1 MIIKA
6 LLFSYGEV
14 MSFLNTK
21 RLWGKLSMKKR
32 KVKQLLASC
41 MALMISVSSPSII
54 WAGNSVSVV
63 QTSSTSEVTITDSST
78 IKSVQSILNIFGYN
92 CGSADGV
99 MGNQT
104 ITAIKN
110 FQKDQGLNT
119 TGEIN
124 SELLDYILAG
134 IPLNIFSDRY
144 NTAIIYTNKAINST
158 LQYCNFDENTE
169 EYCPNNNLSLA
180 LNPNV
185 ISRKMVGNINV
196 YSKNNFD
203 SDMATGELGA
213 ALYAFDISLET
224 PNDAITLLN
233 NIFSSDGEY
242 TADGITFT
250 NYSFKGMVAIK
261 AEYDTYS
268 SSSIS
273 RDFRS
278 KSNEDKTTESSS
290 NAKNKYS
297 HEHYDISAIDDEEI
311 PDALNIQ
318 SNSDINRLLDYIGQ
332 TRDSVGTDIGI
343 ALDKNHLSESS
354 SEREWYKINGSMGEY
369 IGKFSM
375 TLDKTTDSVSQMTFN
390 FRDDDKP
397 VEVEPVV
404 DMLTKFL
411 EKEFD
416 KFVRPSSKATGTYT
430 WDTNGYEI
438 EITYH
443 EIDDD
448 LYPGTNFILFTKKK

>member
-1 MIIKA
+1 
-6 LLFSYGEV
+6 
-14 MSFLNTK
+14 
-21 RLWGKLSMKKR
+21 MKK
-32 KVKQLLASC
+32 KTVTKLLAMC

-110 FQKDQGLNT
+110 FHKDQGLNT

-196 YSKNNFD
+196 YSKNDFD

-416 KFVRPSSKATGTYT
+416 KFVRPSSKATGNYT

>member
-1 MIIKA
+1 MP
-6 LLFSYGEV
+6 
-14 MSFLNTK
+14 FLNTK

-169 EYCPNNNLSLA
+169 EYCPNNN
-180 LNPNV
+180 

-196 YSKNNFD
+196 YSKNDFD

-416 KFVRPSSKATGTYT
+416 KFVRPSSKATGNYT

>member
-124 SELLDYILAG
+124 SELFDYILAG

>member
-1 MIIKA
+1 
-6 LLFSYGEV
+6 
-14 MSFLNTK
+14 
-21 RLWGKLSMKKR
+21 MKKR
-32 KVKQLLASC
+32 RVKQLLVSC
-41 MALMISVSSPSII
+41 MALMISISAPSNI
-54 WAGNSVSVV
+54 WAENSATVV
-63 QTSSTSEVTITDSST
+63 QTSSTSDVTITDSST

-169 EYCPNNNLSLA
+169 EYCPNNNLTLA

-196 YSKNNFD
+196 YSKNDFD

-273 RDFRS
+273 KDFRS
-278 KSNEDKTTESSS
+278 KSNENKTTTESSS

-318 SNSDINRLLDYIGQ
+318 NNSDINRLLDYIGQ

-343 ALDKNHLSESS
+343 ELDKNHLSESS

-416 KFVRPSSKATGTYT
+416 EFVRPSSKATGNYT

-438 EITYH
+438 EIIYH

-448 LYPGTNFILFTKKK
+448 LYPGTSFILFTKKK

>member
-1 MIIKA
+1 
-6 LLFSYGEV
+6 

>member
-250 NYSFKGMVAIK
+250 NYSFKGMVA
-261 AEYDTYS
+261 
-268 SSSIS
+268 
-273 RDFRS
+273 
-278 KSNEDKTTESSS
+278 
-290 NAKNKYS
+290 
-297 HEHYDISAIDDEEI
+297 
-311 PDALNIQ
+311 NI
-318 SNSDINRLLDYIGQ
+318 
-332 TRDSVGTDIGI
+332 
-343 ALDKNHLSESS
+343 
-354 SEREWYKINGSMGEY
+354 
-369 IGKFSM
+369 
-375 TLDKTTDSVSQMTFN
+375 
-390 FRDDDKP
+390 
-397 VEVEPVV
+397 
-404 DMLTKFL
+404 
-411 EKEFD
+411 
-416 KFVRPSSKATGTYT
+416 
-430 WDTNGYEI
+430 
-438 EITYH
+438 
-443 EIDDD
+443 
-448 LYPGTNFILFTKKK
+448 

>member
-1 MIIKA
+1 
-6 LLFSYGEV
+6 

-196 YSKNNFD
+196 YSKNDFD

-416 KFVRPSSKATGTYT
+416 KFVRPSSKATGNYT

>member
-1 MIIKA
+1 
-6 LLFSYGEV
+6 
-14 MSFLNTK
+14 
-21 RLWGKLSMKKR
+21 MKK
-32 KVKQLLASC
+32 KTVTKLLAMC

-196 YSKNNFD
+196 YSKNDFD

-343 ALDKNHLSESS
+343 ALDK
-354 SEREWYKINGSMGEY
+354 
-369 IGKFSM
+369 
-375 TLDKTTDSVSQMTFN
+375 TTDSVSQMTFN

-416 KFVRPSSKATGTYT
+416 KFVRPSSKATGNYT

>member
-1 MIIKA
+1 
-6 LLFSYGEV
+6 

-416 KFVRPSSKATGTYT
+416 KFVRPSSKATGNYT

>member
-1 MIIKA
+1 MP
-6 LLFSYGEV
+6 
-14 MSFLNTK
+14 FLNTK

-196 YSKNNFD
+196 YSKNDFD

-397 VEVEPVV
+397 VEV
-404 DMLTKFL
+404 
-411 EKEFD
+411 
-416 KFVRPSSKATGTYT
+416 
-430 WDTNGYEI
+430 
-438 EITYH
+438 
-443 EIDDD
+443 
-448 LYPGTNFILFTKKK
+448 

>member
-1 MIIKA
+1 
-6 LLFSYGEV
+6 
-14 MSFLNTK
+14 
-21 RLWGKLSMKKR
+21 MKK
-32 KVKQLLASC
+32 KTVTKLLAMC

-196 YSKNNFD
+196 YSKNDFD

-416 KFVRPSSKATGTYT
+416 KFVRPSSKATGNYT

>member
-1 MIIKA
+1 
-6 LLFSYGEV
+6 
-14 MSFLNTK
+14 
-21 RLWGKLSMKKR
+21 MKKR

-196 YSKNNFD
+196 YSKNDFD

-416 KFVRPSSKATGTYT
+416 KFVRPSSKATGNYT

>member
-1 MIIKA
+1 
-6 LLFSYGEV
+6 
-14 MSFLNTK
+14 
-21 RLWGKLSMKKR
+21 MKKR

>member
-1 MIIKA
+1 
-6 LLFSYGEV
+6 

-196 YSKNNFD
+196 YSKNDFD

-416 KFVRPSSKATGTYT
+416 KFVRPSSKATGNYT

-443 EIDDD
+443 EIDDN

>member
-1 MIIKA
+1 MCI
-6 LLFSYGEV
+6 
-14 MSFLNTK
+14 
-21 RLWGKLSMKKR
+21 RDR
-32 KVKQLLASC
+32 
-41 MALMISVSSPSII
+41 
-54 WAGNSVSVV
+54 
-63 QTSSTSEVTITDSST
+63 
-78 IKSVQSILNIFGYN
+78 NIFGYN

>member
-1 MIIKA
+1 
-6 LLFSYGEV
+6 
-14 MSFLNTK
+14 
-21 RLWGKLSMKKR
+21 MKKR

-196 YSKNNFD
+196 YSKNDFD

-416 KFVRPSSKATGTYT
+416 KFVRPSSKATGNYT

-443 EIDDD
+443 EIDDN

>member
-1 MIIKA
+1 
-6 LLFSYGEV
+6 
-14 MSFLNTK
+14 
-21 RLWGKLSMKKR
+21 MKK
-32 KVKQLLASC
+32 KTVTKLLAMC

-196 YSKNNFD
+196 YSKNDFD

-354 SEREWYKINGSMGEY
+354 SEREWYKINGSMVEY

-416 KFVRPSSKATGTYT
+416 KFVRPSSKATGNYT

>member
-1 MIIKA
+1 M
-6 LLFSYGEV
+6 GE
-14 MSFLNTK
+14 MK
-21 RLWGKLSMKKR
+21 MKK
-32 KVKQLLASC
+32 KTVTKLLAMC

-196 YSKNNFD
+196 YSKNDFD

-416 KFVRPSSKATGTYT
+416 KFVRPSSKATGNYT

>member
-1 MIIKA
+1 MP
-6 LLFSYGEV
+6 
-14 MSFLNTK
+14 FLNTK

-196 YSKNNFD
+196 YSKNDFD

-416 KFVRPSSKATGTYT
+416 KFVRPSSKATGNYT

>member
-1 MIIKA
+1 MP
-6 LLFSYGEV
+6 
-14 MSFLNTK
+14 FLNTK

-196 YSKNNFD
+196 YSKNDFD

-416 KFVRPSSKATGTYT
+416 KFVRPSSNATGNYT